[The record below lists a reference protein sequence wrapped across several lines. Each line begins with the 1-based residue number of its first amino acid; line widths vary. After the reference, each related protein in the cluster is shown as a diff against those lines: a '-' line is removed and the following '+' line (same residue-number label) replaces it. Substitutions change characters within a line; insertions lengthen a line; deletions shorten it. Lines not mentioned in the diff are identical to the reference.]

1 MIFVKKSI
9 ESEASIGLCPTHDS
23 SKEHML
29 NKILV
34 PIDDS
39 PLVRNMIKKLHTT
52 IDLTGKSIFLTY
64 ISDPYPPTIYSESAL
79 SEYYISED
87 IHRKSC
93 QEFAQ
98 KLFEKYEK
106 LLDKASSV
114 VLVHTFSD
122 DIPDGILK
130 AAQKNKVDCIAM
142 ASHRYTGINN
152 VLLGDKVHKVIVSS
166 KLPVLVL

>member
-1 MIFVKKSI
+1 
-9 ESEASIGLCPTHDS
+9 
-23 SKEHML
+23 ML

-39 PLVRNMIKKLHTT
+39 ILVKNMIKKLHTT

-64 ISDPYPPTIYSESAL
+64 ISDYYAPTIYSESTL
-79 SEYYISED
+79 SEYYISEAT
-87 IHRKSC
+87 HLKSSK
-93 QEFAQ
+93 EFAK
-98 KLFEKYEK
+98 KLFDKYSK

-114 VLVHTFSD
+114 TLVHSFSD

-130 AAQKNKVDCIAM
+130 AANKNKVDCIAM